1 MTFSKT
7 LVSLLSV
14 VLFANVRFASAI
26 ESQTPIEAHL
36 WFNFIGT
43 KWDTCSVKTT
53 NTINRLVLKTLNL
66 LLIEHKD
73 DLDGADIHFD
83 TSTMTDENIEF
94 VPIPVNEGSSRKLR
108 TPGNFYE
115 NVNLHFAYLGVCNL
129 CKREDGLFNDVSTV
143 APKTVAPKTVAP
155 KTVTSK
161 RFRGLRSGTI
171 ESTDMEDTKG
181 IFITNLELELS
192 SILGA
197 LVASKAKKY
206 ACLEGFS
213 SISVGFE

>member
-1 MTFSKT
+1 
-7 LVSLLSV
+7 
-14 VLFANVRFASAI
+14 
-26 ESQTPIEAHL
+26 
-36 WFNFIGT
+36 
-43 KWDTCSVKTT
+43 
-53 NTINRLVLKTLNL
+53 
-66 LLIEHKD
+66 LIEHKD

-83 TSTMTDENIEF
+83 TSTMTDEDIEF
-94 VPIPVNEGSSRKLR
+94 VPIPINEGLSRKLR

-143 APKTVAPKTVAP
+143 APKTVTPKTVAP
-155 KTVTSK
+155 KTVAPK
-161 RFRGLRSGTI
+161 RFRGLRSGTT

-181 IFITNLELELS
+181 TFITNLELELS

-213 SISVGFE
+213 SVSVGFE